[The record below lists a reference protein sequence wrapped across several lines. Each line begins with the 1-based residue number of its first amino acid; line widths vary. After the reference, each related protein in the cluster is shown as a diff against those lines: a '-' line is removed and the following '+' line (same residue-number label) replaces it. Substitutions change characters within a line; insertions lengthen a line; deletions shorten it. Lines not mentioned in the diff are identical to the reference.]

1 MEFHICD
8 FSNCALW
15 RHWYTVDICDV
26 VWQLCK
32 HCNYTFACICHR
44 FVTSDKTDSLL
55 ITLLKVFDILVLGTN
70 LILVGFSV
78 VITWL
83 HNYPK
88 NSKHDTLYS
97 VLSTMLSI
105 VSFIKHTLIVRT
117 VYTYIATWE
126 DIVGHMPYW
135 RASSVLH
142 SGTCLS
148 TCKCSSLA
156 VRPTFTIEP
165 FLFLMHSLPLG
176 ARLTRTCYPACKKLS
191 GVVLAWLSVWS
202 EVQTCI

>member
-1 MEFHICD
+1 MHPGRTEVCSLFMFIVLCTVLDISELMCTVIILSTLLLKFGGWLMEFHICD

-88 NSKHDTLYS
+88 NSKHDTLYI
-97 VLSTMLSI
+97 L
-105 VSFIKHTLIVRT
+105 
-117 VYTYIATWE
+117 
-126 DIVGHMPYW
+126 
-135 RASSVLH
+135 
-142 SGTCLS
+142 
-148 TCKCSSLA
+148 
-156 VRPTFTIEP
+156 
-165 FLFLMHSLPLG
+165 
-176 ARLTRTCYPACKKLS
+176 
-191 GVVLAWLSVWS
+191 
-202 EVQTCI
+202 